1 MSNRDSFIKVLK
13 ALLIVAAVGFVV
25 VKIYQ
30 KFFKNKSVDM
40 INDLQ
45 ELEELEMLEEAEA
58 AEAACAACE
67 SCDACDG
74 CDVADEAEVVDVAED
89 AAFEVAAD
97 DVIANAGDME

>member
-1 MSNRDSFIKVLK
+1 MSNRDSFRKVLK

-58 AEAACAACE
+58 CDACDACE
-67 SCDACDG
+67 SCDACAG
-74 CDVADEAEVVDVAED
+74 CDEAEVVDVAQE

>member
-1 MSNRDSFIKVLK
+1 MSNRDSLMKVLK

-58 AEAACAACE
+58 YDACE
-67 SCDACDG
+67 SCDACAG
-74 CDVADEAEVVDVAED
+74 CDVADDAEAVDVAQE